1 MAAEHGQTTLG
12 EQEHPAWQLPVCSFG
27 SCFLWA
33 WLVLCAVQGDGAGF
47 FPAGGAQEPAV
58 PASALALALG
68 AALGGAAVALLGK
81 GRAPR
86 RIRKRDAAALAA
98 ACLAGGVLVTAGKA
112 LLSGPCL
119 VAGSFSSGAAGAFV
133 AACWT
138 EAYARFDLRD
148 ATTLVGSSLAGA
160 FVLVAAVQGLGDA
173 AVEASLGLFGPVSVA
188 ACVASGAAAG
198 QRGGRAPGEE
208 PAWFGEG
215 HRIEGFPLLV
225 CGMGF
230 VGAGIVW
237 TLSFATA
244 QTGVADGTWLAATS
258 ALGCAAAVALTFAP
272 FYRNASTGSFYV
284 RVFLPLAGIALFAVA
299 LGAEAGL
306 PSLSQAGTALLVFAC
321 SLLATLFALLLMR
334 VSFLYDLPRTVAFAL
349 TCTATAA
356 GAAAGMVADWAFVAA
371 LDGISVALAACGCLL
386 VLVAT
391 TVVLSAN
398 PSAFVPARHADD
410 GEAREEGRF
419 ARACDEAMAEGG
431 LSAREREIFLLLA
444 KGRNAEYVA
453 NTFVISRYTAKT
465 HINNIYRKLGIH
477 TREELLDLVE
487 RKKPPRNA

>member
-1 MAAEHGQTTLG
+1 M
-12 EQEHPAWQLPVCSFG
+12 
-27 SCFLWA
+27 
-33 WLVLCAVQGDGAGF
+33 
-47 FPAGGAQEPAV
+47 
-58 PASALALALG
+58 
-68 AALGGAAVALLGK
+68 
-81 GRAPR
+81 
-86 RIRKRDAAALAA
+86 
-98 ACLAGGVLVTAGKA
+98 
-112 LLSGPCL
+112 
-119 VAGSFSSGAAGAFV
+119 
-133 AACWT
+133 
-138 EAYARFDLRD
+138 
-148 ATTLVGSSLAGA
+148 
-160 FVLVAAVQGLGDA
+160 QGLGDA

-465 HINNIYRKLGIH
+465 HINNIYRKARH
-477 TREELLDLVE
+477 
-487 RKKPPRNA
+487 PHPRRAAGPGRAQEAAQKRLNGDALRPKARRASWGRASL